1 MFVDSEKT
9 IEEIQADLE
18 AQEREKAAAKKASK
32 KRQRTTMVVKDENGE
47 VKTEEK
53 EMAHLDPLEQLIAME
68 REKTQESE
76 VSVKEEVEMDLDSM
90 FAPYQEAKIGIETEG
105 N

>member
-9 IEEIQADLE
+9 IEEIQTDLE

-32 KRQRTTMVVKDENGE
+32 KRQRTTMVVRDENGE

-68 REKTQESE
+68 REKAQEPE
-76 VSVKEEVEMDLDSM
+76 VPVKEEVGTDLGSM
-90 FAPYQEAKIGIETEG
+90 FAPYQEAKTEIETEG

>member
-9 IEEIQADLE
+9 IEEIQTDLE

-32 KRQRTTMVVKDENGE
+32 KRQSTTMVVRDENGE

-76 VSVKEEVEMDLDSM
+76 VPVKEEVE
-90 FAPYQEAKIGIETEG
+90 TEG

>member
-1 MFVDSEKT
+1 
-9 IEEIQADLE
+9 
-18 AQEREKAAAKKASK
+18 
-32 KRQRTTMVVKDENGE
+32 
-47 VKTEEK
+47 
-53 EMAHLDPLEQLIAME
+53 ME

-90 FAPYQEAKIGIETEG
+90 FAPYQEAKTGVEPEG

>member
-32 KRQRTTMVVKDENGE
+32 KRQRTTMVVRDENGE

-53 EMAHLDPLEQLIAME
+53 EMAHLDPLE
-68 REKTQESE
+68 
-76 VSVKEEVEMDLDSM
+76 
-90 FAPYQEAKIGIETEG
+90 
-105 N
+105 